1 MNFLGENMTPNNDV
15 DTLRSAIRTD
25 GGDDSGRGAADQ
37 GNAIGPIEI
46 PLLTNRPTLYMT
58 ATWGG

>member
-1 MNFLGENMTPNNDV
+1 MSFFGENMIPNNDV

-25 GGDDSGRGAADQ
+25 GGDDSGRAAADR
-37 GNAIGPIEI
+37 GSAIGQIDI
-46 PLLTNRPTLYMT
+46 PHLTNRPTLYMT